1 MVRAVWGQPFENIVI
16 YMMTLILESFKSQRH
31 RLAYSGER
39 ERPFWL
45 NVNTFFLNA
54 SPTGVCTLG
63 VHVQSI
69 S

>member
-1 MVRAVWGQPFENIVI
+1 MAELFVVNSVSPLPRSRS
-16 YMMTLILESFKSQRH
+16 MLLESFSS
-31 RLAYSGER
+31 LAAYSGER